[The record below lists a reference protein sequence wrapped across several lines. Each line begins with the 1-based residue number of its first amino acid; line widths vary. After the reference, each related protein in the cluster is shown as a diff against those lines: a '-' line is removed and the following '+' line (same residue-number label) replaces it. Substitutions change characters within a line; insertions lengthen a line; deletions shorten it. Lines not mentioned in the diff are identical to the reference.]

1 MTTEELIERGLPTYM
16 NELGDWQ
23 KTDMVQTVGHRLA
36 KVAGIWTAV
45 PVTNSNN
52 TNFSEW
58 IKGLTRNFQSTL
70 GPVNND
76 TSRTIGREGL
86 AIHVYFDADGNVT
99 HANMIGVATLQM
111 LVSKY
116 PTAPADVMQKAA
128 TVRYEFTQKPDLQ
141 LTSILPDLNFD
152 GISLVNNTII
162 DGLPYTQHP
171 NIPAVHSWVLDIANF
186 DDRMT
191 GKTSRLHYKVID
203 NEVTLVIN
211 RANGQSETIENVFT
225 SFVHSWTIAETDDAE
240 LLNEVYD
247 AVNNIIWVDFSK
259 NVVEA
264 AIMYSNDLNL
274 KAESS
279 QSAILSLK

>member
-1 MTTEELIERGLPTYM
+1 MTTEELIERGLPAYM

-23 KTDMVQTVGHRLA
+23 KTDIVQTVGHRLS
-36 KVAGIWTAV
+36 KKNGQWTAV
-45 PVTNSNN
+45 PQTNSNN

-58 IKGLTRNFQSTL
+58 IKGLTRNFQSNL

-76 TSRTIGREGL
+76 GSRTISREGL
-86 AIHVYFDADGNVT
+86 AIHVYFDADGNV
-99 HANMIGVATLQM
+99 LQCN
-111 LVSKY
+111 LVGIASMNNLAGKY
-116 PTAPADVMQKAA
+116 PTAEMTVLQKVA

-152 GISLVNNTII
+152 GINLVNNTII

-211 RANGQSETIENVFT
+211 RANGQSETIPAIDP
-225 SFVHSWTIAETDDAE
+225 SFVHSWTIAETDDAD

-247 AVNNIIWVDFSK
+247 AANNIIWVDFSK